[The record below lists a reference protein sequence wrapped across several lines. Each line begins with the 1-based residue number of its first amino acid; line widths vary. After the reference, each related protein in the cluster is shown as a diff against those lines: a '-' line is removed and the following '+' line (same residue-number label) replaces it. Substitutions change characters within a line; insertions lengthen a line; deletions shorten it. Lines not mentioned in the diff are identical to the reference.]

1 MKLLI
6 RSGGVAFFS
15 VLILLFFRTEVTL
28 AQSAIPER
36 MKPLTI
42 IKYISGDKYKTVRQ
56 GKQLDNIET
65 EFDCNWVE
73 LPRPATGMVIHY
85 NSNGCPSLITGMAK
99 PESSTSYNRAG
110 LITEGK
116 FSNFPGGTDE
126 RGFKVQKY
134 DCATQ
139 WDLDDPP
146 YGTPIRATNKETGK
160 TIMLRKTTV
169 GSLAP
174 NVVLDVTPSAFKEF
188 GTPLRKGHFKGEYY
202 HD

>member
-1 MKLLI
+1 MKLLMK
-6 RSGGVAFFS
+6 SWGLAYFS
-15 VLILLFFRTEVTL
+15 VLILLSFRVETAL
-28 AQSAIPER
+28 AQPAIPER

-42 IKYISGDKYKTVRQ
+42 IKYISKDKYETVKQ
-56 GKQLDNIET
+56 GKPLDDIEA
-65 EFDCNWVE
+65 EVDCDWVK
-73 LPRPATGMVIHY
+73 LPNPRTGMVIQY
-85 NSNGCPSLITGMAK
+85 NSNGCPSFITGIIR
-99 PESSTSYNRAG
+99 PHSLVSHDRAG

-116 FSNFPGGTDE
+116 FSNFPGGIDE
-126 RGFKVQKY
+126 RGFRVQKY

-146 YGTPIRATNKETGK
+146 YGTPIRVTNKETGK